1 MPKSFLSLG
10 WRTRGPRLAVLA
22 CPGPLCATQETS
34 SEEEQEGEGAGGG
47 GSGSGLLFR
56 HEFDLMGLPKCPD
69 TTMTGPPYTQE
80 EQVEING
87 GKHNSLLSGFFSAV
101 EIKQENNVVGG
112 ICNTNGR
119 RKLSGN
125 YRAQDE

>member
-1 MPKSFLSLG
+1 MLSLALCVLPK
-10 WRTRGPRLAVLA
+10 RLFQRRSRRG
-22 CPGPLCATQETS
+22 
-34 SEEEQEGEGAGGG
+34 GAGGG
-47 GSGSGLLFR
+47 GSGSGLLFC

-80 EQVEING
+80 EQVEIYG

-112 ICNTNGR
+112 VCNTNGR